1 MQARSVPEREEE
13 IQALVSVL
21 GRAVGARCRV
31 LDLGSG
37 TGSTAERIL
46 ALFPRAKVVAVDFD
60 PVTRR
65 IGETALGSWGGR
77 LTWVDADLRRADWV
91 ERLPP
96 GLFDA
101 AVSTTAL
108 HWLEGRTLSRLYR
121 DVAHRLRRGGIL
133 LNGDSLAFGP
143 DAERLRR
150 WARRA
155 SQEWDRDHRSPGE
168 SWTEWWRAAL
178 ADPALAPEAALRA
191 ARFPPPTTARH
202 GLVRTP
208 DLSGHVRRVR
218 AAGFREVE
226 VVWSRWQGRLLAAV
240 R

>member
-13 IQALVSVL
+13 LHALVSVL
-21 GRAVGARCRV
+21 GRAVGPRFRA

-46 ALFPRAKVVAVDFD
+46 SRCPGATVVAVDFD

-65 IGETALGSWGGR
+65 IGETALASWGGR
-77 LTWVDADLRRADWV
+77 LAWVDADLRRADWV
-91 ERLPP
+91 QRLPT
-96 GLFDA
+96 GRFDA

-108 HWLEGRTLSRLYR
+108 HWLDGRALSRLYR
-121 DVAHRLRRGGIL
+121 DIAHRLRPGGIF
-133 LNGDSLAFGP
+133 LNGDSMAYGP
-143 DAERLRR
+143 DAQRLRR
-150 WARRA
+150 WARQ
-155 SQEWDRDHRSPGE
+155 SSKEWYRDRRGPRE

-178 ADPALAPEAALRA
+178 ADPALATEAALRA
-191 ARFPPPTTARH
+191 DRFPTPSTARH

-208 DLSGHVRRVR
+208 DLSGHVRRAR

-226 VVWSRWQGRLLAAV
+226 VVWSRWQSRILAAV